1 MKTRSTFR
9 RRKNGP
15 DNSAYF
21 GYRAAQ
27 DPRNAAFFGPYE
39 IFVAACNVNREHNR
53 TLPLATKHQ
62 PNETGRQLAARLRAE
77 GSMSA
82 PKTDRRRY
90 AAVSVSDETP
100 TKPKRVRAKKA
111 AA

>member
-21 GYRAAQ
+21 GYRAAR
-27 DPRNAAFFGPYE
+27 DPRNEPFFGTQRAFFDSCS
-39 IFVAACNVNREHNR
+39 ANHEHNR
-53 TLPLATKHQ
+53 TRPLGTKHQ
-62 PNETGRQLAARLRAE
+62 PGETGRQLAARLRAE
-77 GSMSA
+77 
-82 PKTDRRRY
+82 
-90 AAVSVSDETP
+90 VSVADAP
-100 TKPKRVRAKKA
+100 AKPKRVRAKKA

>member
-21 GYRAAQ
+21 GYRAVYN
-27 DPRNAAFFGPYE
+27 PRNASFFGGPKTFADRCE
-39 IFVAACNVNREHNR
+39 ADHEHNR
-53 TLPLATKHQ
+53 TRPLGTKHQ
-62 PNETGRQLAARLRAE
+62 PGETGRQLATRLRALD
-77 GSMSA
+77 A
-82 PKTDRRRY
+82 HLAD
-90 AAVSVSDETP
+90 TP
-100 TKPKRVRAKKA
+100 TKPKRTRAKKA